1 MGQQESQA
9 ASAAS
14 VDHLVDGQFQP
25 THAGPGRGRMD
36 KLFRRAQ
43 STLESRMRGRERPN
57 SPQSPST
64 TKHRRSQSASLR
76 VSKPKLLL
84 QSPGGAAI
92 DDNDLENVSVAS
104 SVGSECSTVRTEC
117 DTPTLW
123 QTACDTPTLWQT
135 ACDTPTLWQTACESP
150 ASVRLAEHAAL
161 ENIPHHPTDSPSSRR
176 GEVDLGTATG
186 SVSTADGTATG
197 SVSTADGTATGSVST
212 ADGTATGN
220 VSTADGTASK
230 HSESLHL
237 STKSA
242 FMLDMGH
249 QALSLNRHNCD
260 NAVDNVAQSLFK
272 PSLPHIIV
280 HEQMPVSQ
288 ESHDN
293 VVSSSPVSRADPSQ
307 WQWESGRTRGRN
319 HSGSIEVNVSR
330 PIEMVDYLAP
340 KVMPEDFGLSP
351 IEERHEQYSPIE
363 VGGASSVRS
372 HTQTTRENPRD
383 VSHEL
388 DRQSKELVEKAF
400 CSIDAERRQGAMRN
414 GMSPLQS
421 GESKP
426 ESEPNSSL
434 STPTDEVFVDAKSH
448 LTEHESPHSSVG
460 RDVNRNGHQQ
470 TAVNTHQNELGRS
483 ASLNHIDT
491 ENSIRLPPANI
502 SYPTNE
508 SGQNPSHD
516 AMLGETAIASGLS
529 SKRKFTTSETEISQ
543 GGIFIEKGFMPESS
557 INRVRSVDSGLEGTT
572 GRHVA
577 DIDDIRVDFSSIAND
592 SVEKPR
598 DPGGKVFTARYNTWV
613 GLSGRDDN
621 NAPGASRPDSLHH
634 TRTRSLQ
641 NHVNLRGSNKR
652 RRYGSTGGSE
662 EAATREDEGG
672 MWRPPSR
679 SVSLEEMVKT
689 PKTVPEKLNFRQLD
703 KFEGKRTVRF
713 FTYMSFMYHP
723 LKP

>member
-1 MGQQESQA
+1 MGQQESRA

-14 VDHLVDGQFQP
+14 NDHLVDSQFQA

-43 STLESRMRGRERPN
+43 STLELRMRGRERPN

-64 TKHRRSQSASLR
+64 TKHHRGQSASLR

-84 QSPGGAAI
+84 QSPGGAAT
-92 DDNDLENVSVAS
+92 DDNDLENLSVAS
-104 SVGSECSTVRTEC
+104 SVGSECSTVRTGC
-117 DTPTLW
+117 DS
-123 QTACDTPTLWQT
+123 PTLWQT

-150 ASVRLAEHAAL
+150 ASVPLAEHAAL
-161 ENIPHHPTDSPSSRR
+161 ENIPHHPMDLPCSRR

-197 SVSTADGTATGSVST
+197 SVSTADGTA
-212 ADGTATGN
+212 
-220 VSTADGTASK
+220 SK

-242 FMLDMGH
+242 FMLDTGH
-249 QALSLNRHNCD
+249 QASSLNRDNCD
-260 NAVDNVAQSLFK
+260 DAVDNVAQSLFK
-272 PSLPHIIV
+272 PSLPHIVI
-280 HEQMPVSQ
+280 HEHKPVSQ

-307 WQWESGRTRGRN
+307 WQWESGKTRARGRN

-330 PIEMVDYLAP
+330 PIEMLDYLAP
-340 KVMPEDFGLSP
+340 KVVPEDFGLSP
-351 IEERHEQYSPIE
+351 IEERQERSSPIE
-363 VGGASSVRS
+363 VCGTSSVRS
-372 HTQTTRENPRD
+372 PTQTTREYPRD

-400 CSIDAERRQGAMRN
+400 CSIDTERRQGAMDN
-414 GMSPLQS
+414 GVSSSRS
-421 GESKP
+421 GEAKH
-426 ESEPNSSL
+426 ETGNSEPSSSL

-448 LTEHESPHSSVG
+448 LMENESPYSSAG

-470 TAVNTHQNELGRS
+470 TAVNTQNELGRS

-508 SGQNPSHD
+508 SAQNHSHD

-543 GGIFIEKGFMPESS
+543 GGIFVEKGFMPQSS
-557 INRVRSVDSGLEGTT
+557 INRVRSVDSGLEGATS
-572 GRHVA
+572 RHVT
-577 DIDDIRVDFSSIAND
+577 DIDDINVDFSTIAND

-613 GLSGRDDN
+613 GLGGRDN
-621 NAPGASRPDSLHH
+621 KTAPGASRPDFLHH

-652 RRYGSTGGSE
+652 RRNGSAGGSE
-662 EAATREDEGG
+662 EAGTREDEGG

-689 PKTVPEKLNFRQLD
+689 PKTVPEKLSFRQLD
-703 KFEGKRTVRF
+703 KFEGKRAVRF
-713 FTYMSFMYHP
+713 FTSVTCLPYHTIKSSNVLFFNSSTLECSWVSP
-723 LKP
+723 DVERSQN